1 MPRAVFRRPAHR
13 VVARALALLDGK
25 VLDQCGCFFGG
36 GTRIVLELDEYRE
49 SIDIDFLCASQ
60 AGYKVLREA
69 IGERSLGVVAKK
81 GLDLAREVRADQYG
95 IRTLLRAGPEAIK
108 FEIVRE
114 ARIDLQGE
122 WIGSVPVPVLGHVHS
137 IAEKFLANADRGLDR
152 SALSRDLVDLA
163 FMLRHWGE
171 GDARAGYALAEGAY
185 GASVS
190 KALAAAIALW
200 TGNRAYRQGCIRSLS
215 IDRESDL
222 AAGMKEL
229 VALDFAKARSRPR
242 RKQ

>member
-1 MPRAVFRRPAHR
+1 LPKAGFRRPPHR

-25 VLDQCGCFFGG
+25 VLDKCRCYFGG
-36 GTRIVLELDEYRE
+36 DTRIVLELHEYRE

-122 WIGSVPVPVLGHVHS
+122 WIDSVPVPVLDRVHS
-137 IAEKFLANADRGLDR
+137 IAEKFLAN
-152 SALSRDLVDLA
+152 
-163 FMLRHWGE
+163 
-171 GDARAGYALAEGAY
+171 
-185 GASVS
+185 
-190 KALAAAIALW
+190 ALW

-215 IDRESDL
+215 IERESDL

-229 VALDFAKARSRPR
+229 VVLDFAKARSRPR
-242 RKQ
+242 PK